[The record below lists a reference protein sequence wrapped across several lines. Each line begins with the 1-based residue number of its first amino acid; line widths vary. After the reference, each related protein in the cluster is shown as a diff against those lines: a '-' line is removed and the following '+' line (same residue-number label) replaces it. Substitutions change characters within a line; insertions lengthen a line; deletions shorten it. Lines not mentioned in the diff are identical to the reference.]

1 VSTYRAINLIKFSA
15 KNFQHKNGKKQ
26 AISHLLS
33 KMKENRTF
41 FNTDKLLIKTLFGK
55 LKNSDKDADD
65 LLYKLIITRCMDESK
80 N

>member
-1 VSTYRAINLIKFSA
+1 
-15 KNFQHKNGKKQ
+15 
-26 AISHLLS
+26 
-33 KMKENRTF
+33 MKENRTF
-41 FNTDKLLIKTLFGK
+41 FNTDKILIKTLFDK